1 MRCGCPHCEAYMI
14 QSETE
19 HQACVCPDCG
29 YRCNACLGTNTVI
42 TRRQFQFLCLQ
53 TKTTAGRIIRRLVE
67 EGKLKNISI
76 PRNPIYVPVDG
87 MLTPIEPSQTQ
98 NVK

>member
-19 HQACVCPDCG
+19 HMACVCPECG

-42 TRRQFQFLCLQ
+42 TRETLSQ
-53 TKTTAGRIIRRLVE
+53 
-67 EGKLKNISI
+67 LKNVEWLSI
-76 PRNPIYVPVDG
+76 QGLQDMCIRILKSYAKLSKPQPYLIQLV
-87 MLTPIEPSQTQ
+87 LT
-98 NVK
+98 

>member
-19 HQACVCPDCG
+19 HQPCVCPSCG

-42 TRRQFQFLCLQ
+42 TREQLAALKEIEWFTPNFDSP
-53 TKTTAGRIIRRLVE
+53 VSDEDE
-67 EGKLKNISI
+67 EG
-76 PRNPIYVPVDG
+76 
-87 MLTPIEPSQTQ
+87 
-98 NVK
+98 

>member
-19 HQACVCPDCG
+19 HQACVCPSCG

-42 TRRQFQFLCLQ
+42 TREQLAQ
-53 TKTTAGRIIRRLVE
+53 
-67 EGKLKNISI
+67 LKNVEWFTPNFDS
-76 PRNPIYVPVDG
+76 PVSDEDV
-87 MLTPIEPSQTQ
+87 LDD
-98 NVK
+98 